1 MRWLPVTFLVAA
13 CAGYAQT
20 RDIVD
25 VLRQSQQSR
34 LDSMPAAAPGP
45 RVETVRAS
53 FEALRERLPAG
64 VQVELRVVSGGVV
77 AETLHGNVVVAN
89 EALAELTEGERLF
102 VLGHEL
108 GHVLA
113 GHWNQMGA
121 VYKRWIPGEV
131 TPERTDPVAGSLGR
145 EASALSHRQEFE
157 ADEYGLR
164 FLRLLGRPSEDAFS
178 AFMHLGMTQ
187 DTATHP
193 GTRKR
198 VAALHAAELPVAG
211 LGGSGRGDLER

>member
-1 MRWLPVTFLVAA
+1 MRWFPVTLLVAA
-13 CAGYAQT
+13 CQIQAQT
-20 RDIVD
+20 PDIVD
-25 VLRQSQQSR
+25 VLRQSQQVR
-34 LDSMPAAAPGP
+34 LSALPLAPPGP
-45 RVETVRAS
+45 RADAVRTS
-53 FEALRERLPAG
+53 FETLRAKLPAG
-64 VQVELRVVSGGVV
+64 LEVELRVVSGSTV
-77 AETLHGNVVVAN
+77 AETLHGRVVVAN

-113 GHWNQMGA
+113 GHWQQMGA
-121 VYKRWIPGEV
+121 VYKRWIPGAV
-131 TPERTDPVAGSLGR
+131 TQDRTDPVAGSLGR
-145 EASALSHRQEFE
+145 EASALAHRQEFE

-164 FLRLLGRPSEDAFS
+164 MLRLLGRPSEDAYS

-198 VAALHAAELPVAG
+198 VAALHAAEQPVAG
-211 LGGSGRGDLER
+211 LGSGGGDLER